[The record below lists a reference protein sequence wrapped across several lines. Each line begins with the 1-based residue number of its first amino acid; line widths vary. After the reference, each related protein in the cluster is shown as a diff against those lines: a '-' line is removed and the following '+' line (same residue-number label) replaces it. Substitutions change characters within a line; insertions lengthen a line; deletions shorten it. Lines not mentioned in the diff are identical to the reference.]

1 MTPQKLSSLLSL
13 AALAAAAGAG
23 CHHSKKNVHSS
34 SYYPMPL
41 GTISDPVWQQQESN
55 AEASD
60 FVIYEHEWKGN
71 TVELNHAGKDH
82 VKQIAARVN
91 MVPFPVLV
99 QQSSMTVDPDTQ
111 YGFPVHNNEELD
123 LQRRQLVVQALTEM
137 GISNAED
144 RVVVSPAIA
153 PGFESFEAERAYHRG
168 FSGGF
173 GGFGGGFG
181 GGGFGG
187 GGFGGGGF

>member
-1 MTPQKLSSLLSL
+1 MTQQKISSLLSL

-23 CHHSKKNVHSS
+23 CHHSKNNVHSS

-123 LQRRQLVVQALTEM
+123 LQRRQFVVQALTEM

-144 RVVVSPAIA
+144 RVIVSPAIA

-181 GGGFGG
+181 GGIGG

>member
-1 MTPQKLSSLLSL
+1 MSQPKLTSLLSL
-13 AALAAAAGAG
+13 AAAAAAAGAG
-23 CHHSKKNVHSS
+23 CHHSRHNVHSS
-34 SYYPMPL
+34 AYYPMPL

-60 FVIYEHEWKGN
+60 FVIYEHEWTGN

-99 QQSSMTVDPDTQ
+99 QQSSMTADPDTK

-123 LQRRQLVVQALTEM
+123 LQRRQLIVQALSEM
-137 GISNAED
+137 GVSNAED
-144 RVVVSPAIA
+144 RVVVSPALT
-153 PGFESFEAERAYHRG
+153 PGFESFEGERAYNVG
-168 FSGGF
+168 FSRGGGF
-173 GGFGGGFG
+173 GGFGGAFG
-181 GGGFGG
+181 GGAG
-187 GGFGGGGF
+187 GGF